1 MPKVF
6 FQLLNLIVFIIWLL
20 GGWVLFYL
28 GLVYYLGLFLTIVVF
43 IIWFMSLV
51 YVQFGIFYKLEYDDS
66 DKLILSGD
74 ERQSL
79 LVTFGMIV
87 FFGSMAGLAKS
98 YITPLS
104 TFIIIAVGIGV
115 IYLFWNKRKK

>member
-1 MPKVF
+1 MVTRWLGAF
-6 FQLLNLIVFIIWLL
+6 LLRVT
-20 GGWVLFYL
+20 LFS
-28 GLVYYLGLFLTIVVF
+28 GLFLTIVVF

>member
-6 FQLLNLIVFIIWLL
+6 FQLLNWIVFIIWLAV
-20 GGWVLFYL
+20 GWVL
-28 GLVYYLGLFLTIVVF
+28 YYLGLPYFLGIFLTFVVF
-43 IIWFMSLV
+43 IIWFISWV
-51 YVQFGIFYKLEYDDS
+51 YVQFGAL
-66 DKLILSGD
+66 
-74 ERQSL
+74 
-79 LVTFGMIV
+79 
-87 FFGSMAGLAKS
+87 S

>member
-6 FQLLNLIVFIIWLL
+6 FQLLNWIVFIIWLAV
-20 GGWVLFYL
+20 GWVL
-28 GLVYYLGLFLTIVVF
+28 YYLGLPYFLGMFITFVVF
-43 IIWFMSLV
+43 IIWFTSWV
-51 YVQFGIFYKLEYDDS
+51 YVQFGNFAKLEYDDS